1 MRTVKEPFSVPSLF
15 SSLVISHLV
24 FCFFALD
31 SIVLSVLLWTLMLRR
46 SIGILLR
53 ALAGITWVVALAQ
66 EVGAESPG
74 PSVHWGAISYPDQA
88 RLLETGLTLNRF
100 TEFNSSRSRYNAIH
114 ETSGFNFG
122 TVSWTEH
129 LKQLPGWSTN
139 LTVGAGPTRDDPTN
153 ALQNRW
159 VHRWLGFDR
168 VPVGSVREATDF
180 MIDGS
185 LTRWF
190 NPFGAKRTG
199 FIGGGVSLG
208 SLYQEVFAR
217 IGVRRL
223 SLASL
228 AGLSEEGA
236 GVIPMV
242 LRSVRVS
249 AMGRYSRLSSS
260 AAYDEVAPQSYL
272 GQISLSVGDY
282 SRNPFRPSWE
292 LEFAYTI
299 DSGLFVSPSGKSIE
313 EHFGSVALRI
323 GFVTFESW
331 NDTINGR
338 DFGPTYGGR
347 FMIDLFYLGEVL
359 GNRL

>member
-1 MRTVKEPFSVPSLF
+1 MVRLSIRRL
-15 SSLVISHLV
+15 LHLLMGIA
-24 FCFFALD
+24 CFAL
-31 SIVLSVLLWTLMLRR
+31 LSK
-46 SIGILLR
+46 
-53 ALAGITWVVALAQ
+53 
-66 EVGAESPG
+66 EVRGESPA
-74 PSVHWGAISYPDQA
+74 PSVHWGSISYPDQG
-88 RLLETGLTLNRF
+88 RLLETGLALNRF
-100 TEFNSSRSRYNAIH
+100 TEFNSSRSRYNSIQ

-122 TVSWTEH
+122 TISWTEH
-129 LKQLPGWSTN
+129 LKQYPGWSTN

-159 VHRWLGFDR
+159 VHRWLDFDR

-190 NPFGAKRTG
+190 NPLGAERTG
-199 FIGGGVSLG
+199 FIGGGASVG
-208 SLYQEVFAR
+208 SLYQEVFVRA
-217 IGVRRL
+217 GVRRL
-223 SLASL
+223 SIASL
-228 AGLSEEGA
+228 VGVSEQEA
-236 GVIPMV
+236 GVVPTI

-249 AMGRYSRLSSS
+249 AMGRYSRLGTS
-260 AAYDEVAPQSYL
+260 AAYHEVAPQSYL
-272 GQISLSVGDY
+272 GQISISVGDY
-282 SRNPFRPSWE
+282 SHNPFRPSWE

-299 DSGLFVSPSGKSIE
+299 DSGLFVSPSGNSIE

-347 FMIDLFYLGEVL
+347 FMIDLFYLREIL
-359 GNRL
+359 GRL

>member
-1 MRTVKEPFSVPSLF
+1 MVRLSIRRLLHLLVGIACLALLSKEV
-15 SSLVISHLV
+15 
-24 FCFFALD
+24 
-31 SIVLSVLLWTLMLRR
+31 R
-46 SIGILLR
+46 G
-53 ALAGITWVVALAQ
+53 
-66 EVGAESPG
+66 ESPA
-74 PSVHWGAISYPDQA
+74 PSVHWGSISYPDQG
-88 RLLETGLTLNRF
+88 RLLEIGLALNRF
-100 TEFNSSRSRYNAIH
+100 TEFNSSRSRYNSIQ

-122 TVSWTEH
+122 TISWTEH
-129 LKQLPGWSTN
+129 LKQYPGWSTN

-159 VHRWLGFDR
+159 VHRGLDFNR

-190 NPFGAKRTG
+190 NPLGAERTG
-199 FIGGGVSLG
+199 FIGGGASVG

-217 IGVRRL
+217 AGVRRL
-223 SLASL
+223 SIATLV
-228 AGLSEEGA
+228 GVSEQEVG
-236 GVIPMV
+236 MV
-242 LRSVRVS
+242 PTFLRSVRVS
-249 AMGRYSRLSSS
+249 AMGRYSRLGTS
-260 AAYDEVAPQSYL
+260 AAYHEVAPQSYL
-272 GQISLSVGDY
+272 GQISISVGDY

-299 DSGLFVSPSGKSIE
+299 DSGLFVSPSGNSIE
-313 EHFGSVALRI
+313 EHFGSVALRV

-347 FMIDLFYLGEVL
+347 FMIDLFYLREIL
-359 GNRL
+359 GRL

>member
-1 MRTVKEPFSVPSLF
+1 MDAMCRLGF
-15 SSLVISHLV
+15 
-24 FCFFALD
+24 
-31 SIVLSVLLWTLMLRR
+31 
-46 SIGILLR
+46 GILLR
-53 ALAGITWVVALAQ
+53 TLVGITGFAVLFQ
-66 EVGAESPG
+66 EVWAESPAPG
-74 PSVHWGAISYPDQA
+74 VHWGAISYPDQG
-88 RLLETGLTLNRF
+88 RMLETGLTLNRF
-100 TEFNSSRSRYNAIH
+100 TEFNSSRSRYNSIH

-122 TVSWTEH
+122 TISWTEH
-129 LKQLPGWSTN
+129 LKQYPGWSAN

-159 VHRWLGFDR
+159 VHRWLGFDH

-190 NPFGAKRTG
+190 NPFGADRTG
-199 FIGGGVSLG
+199 FIGGGASVG
-208 SLYQEVFAR
+208 SLYQEIFAR
-217 IGVRRL
+217 AGLRRL
-223 SLASL
+223 SIASL
-228 AGLSEEGA
+228 VGVSEQEA
-236 GVIPMV
+236 GVIPAI

-249 AMGRYSRLSSS
+249 AMGRYSRLGTS
-260 AAYDEVAPQSYL
+260 AAYRELAPQSYL
-272 GQISLSVGDY
+272 GQISISVGDY

-299 DSGLFVSPSGKSIE
+299 DSGLFVSPSRNSIE

-323 GFVTFESW
+323 GFVAFESW

-347 FMIDLFYLGEVL
+347 FMIDLFYLRDVL